1 MSLIHCIYASAAR
14 HALDDAA
21 RRELLRVARTNNE
34 RLGVTGMLLSNEPGY
49 YRQGEWGIRIENLI
63 IINPP
68 DDAGFLSFETVTHC
82 PIDKRLV
89 VTAMLNEAELA
100 WLDAYHSQVEA
111 LLMPLLLFFP

>member
-1 MSLIHCIYASAAR
+1 
-14 HALDDAA
+14 
-21 RRELLRVARTNNE
+21 
-34 RLGVTGMLLSNEPGY
+34 MLLSNEPGY

-89 VTAMLNEAELA
+89 VTAMLNEAERA

-111 LLMPLLLFFP
+111 LLLPLLDGDEVVQDWLRRACAPL